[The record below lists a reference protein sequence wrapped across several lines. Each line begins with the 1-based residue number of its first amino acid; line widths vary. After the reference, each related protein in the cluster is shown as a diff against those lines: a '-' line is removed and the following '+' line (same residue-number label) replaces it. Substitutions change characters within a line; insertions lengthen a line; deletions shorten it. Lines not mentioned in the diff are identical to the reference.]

1 MRTGKVVEWN
11 DERGFGFI
19 LPEDGGRKVF
29 FHISNFPQRRGRPV
43 VGQECRYDTV
53 KTDRGDKAVD
63 ISPLCALDRAI
74 GMLDRIGL
82 VEAESRMSWVALSF
96 LAGVVMLMIAGR
108 VPFAVPVVYVFASL
122 LSFAQ
127 YERDKSKSEL
137 GAWRIPEKR
146 LHYLSL
152 VGGWPGALMAQQ
164 RYRHKTQKMAFR
176 RVFWATVFTNCTL
189 LAVFSLFG
197 MPSPAT
203 LHNLAGWV
211 RWSMAQLAVH

>member
-1 MRTGKVVEWN
+1 MRKGKVVEWN
-11 DERGFGFI
+11 DERGFGYI
-19 LPEDGGRKVF
+19 LPDHGGRKVF

-63 ISPLCALDRAI
+63 ISPIRALDRAI

-82 VEAESRMSWVALSF
+82 VEAESRMSWVALLF

-108 VPFAVPVVYVFASL
+108 VPFVVPLVYIFASL
-122 LSFAQ
+122 LSLAQ
-127 YERDKSKSEL
+127 YERDKTKSEI

-152 VGGWPGALMAQQ
+152 AGGWPGALMAQQ
-164 RYRHKTQKMAFR
+164 RYRHKTQKMEFR
-176 RVFWATVFTNCTL
+176 RVFWMTVAVNCSL
-189 LAVFSLFG
+189 LAALSLFG
-197 MPSPAT
+197 MPSQAA
-203 LHNLAGWV
+203 LLSIAAWV
-211 RWSMAQLAVH
+211 RASMGQMGAY